1 VLTSSTLA
9 SEWIWWR
16 TVRPADICRTV
27 SRSLTGI
34 GIILQKLTAQVR
46 TLDSGSLDV
55 AISTRSRASTRTN
68 CQMRLVDII
77 SMQYLEYARQLS

>member
-1 VLTSSTLA
+1 MLA

-16 TVRPADICRTV
+16 IFRPADICRTV
-27 SRSLTGI
+27 STSVIGI
-34 GIILQKLTAQVR
+34 GIMVQKLTAQIR

-55 AISTRSRASTRTN
+55 VISTRSRASTRMN

-77 SMQYLEYARQLS
+77 SMQYLEYARQLT